1 MGAVWAAEDPKL
13 RRAVAIKLLSGSWGQ
28 SDDARKRFEREAMAV
43 AQLQCPQV
51 VQIFDYGLERDVP
64 FIVMELLEGEDLQKR
79 LKRDKRLTIE
89 DAVNIVWHTAKAL
102 GVAHAAGIIHRDL
115 KPGNV
120 FLVRQGDEQLV
131 KVLDFGVA
139 KTQFGGDEP
148 RMPSALVGTPQHRV
162 ELEEGEGTKVGTLL
176 GTPQYMSPEQANGVG
191 KIDHRADLWSLG
203 VIAFRMVT
211 GKLPYNGSTAGEV
224 IAKVT
229 GLDPPKATSIAPD
242 LPGEID
248 NFFERAFARSPDAR
262 FSSAREL
269 ARALSSVSSLSLPTL
284 SVPEPRLPLGSGTES
299 WPDMLAYESG
309 VRSGK
314 FTPPPPSS
322 APGRPLEEWTGPTN
336 PPSASGRLASLQSE
350 TTLPAALP
358 SVAPAE
364 FPAPQRSRVG
374 TVLLVLLLAVGA
386 VVGGAAAAGR
396 LGTLASALGFDVPE
410 PTPPIAQPTPSET
423 TTPKETAEPVASEA
437 PPAPE
442 PTPAAAPPPP
452 EEPVPVRTPRGPRP
466 RPSQAPPTPPPPP
479 PAPAPAPQPSDP
491 FAERL

>member
-28 SDDARKRFEREAMAV
+28 SEDARKRFEREAMAV

-79 LKRDKRLTIE
+79 LKKEKRLTIE

-120 FLVRQGDEQLV
+120 FLVRQGDEELV

-148 RMPSALVGTPQHRV
+148 RKPSALVGTPQHRM

-176 GTPQYMSPEQANGVG
+176 GTPQYMSPEQANGVA
-191 KIDHRADLWSLG
+191 KIDHRADLWSLA

-211 GKLPYNGSTAGEV
+211 GKLPYNGRTAGEV

-229 GLDPPKATSIAPD
+229 GTDAPKATSIAPD
-242 LPGEID
+242 LPFELD

-262 FSSAREL
+262 FSSARDL
-269 ARALSSVSSLSLPTL
+269 ARAFSAVSSMSLPTL
-284 SVPEPRLPLGSGTES
+284 SVPEPRLPLVSGTES
-299 WPDMLAYESG
+299 WPDMLGQESG
-309 VRSGK
+309 IRSGK

-322 APGRPLEEWTGPTN
+322 TPGRLVEEWTGPTN
-336 PPSASGRLASLQSE
+336 PPSASGRLAALQAE
-350 TTLPAALP
+350 TTLPTALP
-358 SVAPAE
+358 SVSPPE
-364 FPAPQRSRVG
+364 FPAQRSSRVG

-386 VVGGAAAAGR
+386 VIGGAAAAGR
-396 LGTLASALGFDVPE
+396 LGTLAAAFGLETPE
-410 PTPPIAQPTPSET
+410 TAPQPPPIETAAPT
-423 TTPKETAEPVASEA
+423 ETAEPVASEA
-437 PPAPE
+437 PPE
-442 PTPAAAPPPP
+442 PTAPMPATPPPP
-452 EEPVPVRTPRGPRP
+452 EEPAPVPTKRGPRP
-466 RPSQAPPTPPPPP
+466 RPTQATPAPVPQPPA
-479 PAPAPAPQPSDP
+479 PAPAPAPQPQDP